1 MINLNCEV
9 DFIDNKFFHKL
20 FKKIY
25 KSTNKIISKND
36 HRIVDVTFVSLNEIK
51 KINKLYRNKNNVT
64 DVISFAFDESISS
77 NQILGEIYICLE
89 KAKQQA
95 KEFNHSLK
103 RELCFLFVHGLLHL
117 YGYDHINKKDEEI
130 MFNLQSKILEK
141 CKIYK
146 ES

>member
-9 DFIDNKFFHKL
+9 DFNDNKLFNKL

-25 KSTNKIISKND
+25 KKTNKIISRND
-36 HRIVDVTFVSLNEIK
+36 RRIVDVTFVSLDEIK
-51 KINKLYRNKNNVT
+51 KINKSYRNKNSVT
-64 DVISFAFDESISS
+64 DVISFALDESISS

-117 YGYDHINKKDEEI
+117 YGYDHNNKKDEEI
-130 MFNLQSKILEK
+130 MFNLQTKILEK